1 MNADHECE
9 AEDVVAGLMVTLY
22 LDLIRPMC
30 PQHSDLALRELMQR
44 HAQPIAAHMV
54 SAGITA
60 AVQLFN
66 ATEGPDERTQRS
78 QPL

>member
-1 MNADHECE
+1 MSADHECDP
-9 AEDVVAGLMVTLY
+9 EDVVAGLMVTLY

-30 PQHSDLALRELMQR
+30 PQHGERELRELMQR

-66 ATEGPDERTQRS
+66 ATEEPNERTRRS
-78 QPL
+78 QPV

>member
-1 MNADHECE
+1 MNVSHECE
-9 AEDVVAGLMVTLY
+9 AEDIVAGLMVTLY

-30 PQHSDLALRELMQR
+30 PQYGERELRELMQR

-66 ATEGPDERTQRS
+66 AGESNERAQSS
-78 QPL
+78 QPV

>member
-1 MNADHECE
+1 MNASHECE
-9 AEDVVAGLMVTLY
+9 AEAVVAGLMVTLY
-22 LDLIRPMC
+22 LDLIRPLC
-30 PQHSDLALRELMQR
+30 PQHNEQMLRQLMQQ

-66 ATEGPDERTQRS
+66 ETGGPA
-78 QPL
+78 

>member
-1 MNADHECE
+1 MSVDRKCE
-9 AEDVVAGLMVTLY
+9 PEDVIAGLMVTLY

-30 PQHSDLALRELMQR
+30 PQHSNHALRELMQR

-66 ATEGPDERTQRS
+66 ETGGPA
-78 QPL
+78 

>member
-30 PQHSDLALRELMQR
+30 PQHSELALRELMQR

-66 ATEGPDERTQRS
+66 ETGGPA
-78 QPL
+78 

>member
-1 MNADHECE
+1 MSVIHECE
-9 AEDVVAGLMVTLY
+9 PEDVVAGLMVTLY

-30 PQHSDLALRELMQR
+30 PQHGERKLRELMQR

-66 ATEGPDERTQRS
+66 ATEGPDDRTQRS
-78 QPL
+78 QPV

>member
-1 MNADHECE
+1 MSVDHECE
-9 AEDVVAGLMVTLY
+9 PEDVVAGLMVTLY

-30 PQHSDLALRELMQR
+30 PQHGERKLRELMQR

-66 ATEGPDERTQRS
+66 AGENPNERAQSS
-78 QPL
+78 QPV

>member
-1 MNADHECE
+1 MSVDHECE
-9 AEDVVAGLMVTLY
+9 PEDVVAGLMVTLN

-30 PQHSDLALRELMQR
+30 PQHGERKLRELMQR

-66 ATEGPDERTQRS
+66 ATEGPDERSQRS
-78 QPL
+78 QPV